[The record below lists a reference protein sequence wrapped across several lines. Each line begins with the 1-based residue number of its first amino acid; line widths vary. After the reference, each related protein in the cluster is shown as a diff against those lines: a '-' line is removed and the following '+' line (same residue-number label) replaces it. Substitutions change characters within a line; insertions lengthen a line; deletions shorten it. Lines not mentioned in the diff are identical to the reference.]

1 MHRFCIASTNPQ
13 PPCFV
18 LVGVKSRGGNQS
30 GEAYA
35 RADICTYASGIL
47 LCTDL
52 KDWEVDI
59 AVNEWFWLMMLYSPT

>member
-18 LVGVKSRGGNQS
+18 LVGVKPRGNQF

-35 RADICTYASGIL
+35 RADISTYASRIV
-47 LCTDL
+47 LCTDSE
-52 KDWEVDI
+52 DWEVGI
-59 AVNEWFWLMMLYSPT
+59 AVNE